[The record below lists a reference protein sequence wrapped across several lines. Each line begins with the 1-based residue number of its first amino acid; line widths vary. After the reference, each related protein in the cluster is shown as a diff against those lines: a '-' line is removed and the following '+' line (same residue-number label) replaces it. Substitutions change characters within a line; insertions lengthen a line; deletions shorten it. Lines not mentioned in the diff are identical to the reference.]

1 LEADFSPR
9 FADTEGVRLGFVHLS
24 GPRRG
29 AAESFDGPVVQIG
42 TAAGAEVRL
51 DGVPGVAPVHAQLVA
66 EGGRVRLLPR
76 APLRLNSAPSGGAPL
91 RDGDVLELGGV
102 ALRFRI
108 EGGRR
113 GPRPLAARGAVAAA
127 LLAAGISGF
136 LALRVRE
143 AERERRAASAEHTSG
158 IAELRRALE
167 AVRAEAASRDAFAA
181 RALERAKAE
190 VESSLLSKLGAEVER
205 SVERSPGLLAAVEA
219 ARRAEASDGAVGE
232 VIRRRGMGVCVIQGA
247 YGFAR
252 EIGGEWRFLREA
264 RPASDAEREKMPLTL
279 EGDGEIFRVDYT
291 GTGFLADASGLV
303 LTSRHIAEP
312 WWKSEGS
319 APLIEAGYEPRLLL
333 LRAFFPGRAEPVR
346 FALERSR
353 VSEEA
358 DLALLAFEPSGPLP
372 EPLPLAADG
381 AAALGQR
388 VVLLGYPS
396 GLSALLAKS
405 EEDLSDPSTLET
417 IDPVRLLD
425 DLAARGLVRP
435 LPTQGH
441 IGDVLPAK
449 VLYDA
454 ATAVGASGGPVL
466 DLQGRVVAINYG
478 LLKSFRAA
486 NFGVPVRFARALLQS
501 APVSSRSTE
510 SRSTPTK

>member
-1 LEADFSPR
+1 M
-9 FADTEGVRLGFVHLS
+9 RLGFVHLS

-29 AAESFDGPVVQIG
+29 AEERFEGPIVQIG
-42 TAAGAEVRL
+42 TAAGADVRL
-51 DGVPGVAPVHAQLVA
+51 DGVPGVAPFHAQVLV
-66 EGGRVRLLPR
+66 EGGRARLLAR
-76 APLRLNSAPSGGAPL
+76 APLRVNAAPSGEARL
-91 RDGDVLELGGV
+91 REGDVVDVGGV
-102 ALRFRI
+102 ALRFTI
-108 EGGRR
+108 EKGAR
-113 GPRPLAARGAVAAA
+113 GPRSLAARVAVAAA
-127 LLAAGISGF
+127 LVAAGVAGV
-136 LALRVRE
+136 LALRVRD
-143 AERERRAASAEHTSG
+143 AERERRAAAAEHASG
-158 IAELRRALE
+158 IAELRRALD
-167 AVRAEAASRDAFAA
+167 ALRAEAASRETVAA

-190 VESSLLSKLGAEVER
+190 VELSVLSKLGAEVER
-205 SVERSPGLLAAVEA
+205 SVERSPGVAAAVEA
-219 ARRAEASDGAVGE
+219 ARRAEASDRAAGE
-232 VIRRRGMGVCVIQGA
+232 VIRRRGAAVCVIQGS

-264 RPASDAEREKMPLTL
+264 KPGTAAEGEKVPLTL
-279 EGDGEIFRVDYT
+279 EGDGEVFRVDYT

-312 WWKSEGS
+312 WWKSEGA
-319 APLIEAGYEPRLLL
+319 APLLEAGYAPRLLF

-346 FALERSR
+346 FATERSV
-353 VSEEA
+353 VSDEA
-358 DLALLAFEPSGPLP
+358 DLAVLAFEPTSPLP
-372 EPLPLAADG
+372 EPLPLADDA

-405 EEDLSDPSTLET
+405 EEEFSDQVALKEAV
-417 IDPVRLLD
+417 DPVRLLD

-466 DLQGRVVAINYG
+466 DLQGRVVAVNYG

-501 APVSSRSTE
+501 ASVSSRRTE